1 MTTEVILVF
10 TFVGWFIGF
19 MFAPILDWSDRPMQ
33 EYVWWPLLLF
43 KEALKGLWSVLFTG
57 WKVKP

>member
-1 MTTEVILVF
+1 MTIEVILVF

-19 MFAPILDWSDRPMQ
+19 MFAPILDWSGRPMQ

-43 KEALKGLWSVLFTG
+43 KEALKGLWSVLFTD
-57 WKVKP
+57 WKMKP

>member
-1 MTTEVILVF
+1 MPIDVILVM
-10 TFVGWFIGF
+10 TAVVWCIGF
-19 MFAPILDWSDRPMQ
+19 MFVPLFDGFKRPMQ